1 MAENRNDSIRK
12 AAGRVFQIQVRAN
25 RRFGFLLRPVDALK
39 HMRIM
44 NKYKTSIEVKGE
56 NIKALF
62 DCPIV
67 TDIKKATDAAGDGL
81 DVTDMLYSVTA
92 VNMAGA
98 HRQVKRGSVLA
109 QDVCGHWEIM
119 TADEWELRKDDTIG
133 DGSSEEL

>member
-1 MAENRNDSIRK
+1 
-12 AAGRVFQIQVRAN
+12 
-25 RRFGFLLRPVDALK
+25 
-39 HMRIM
+39 M

-67 TDIKKATDAAGDGL
+67 TDIKKATDAVDDGL

-98 HRQVKRGSVLA
+98 HKQVKRGSVLA
-109 QDVCGHWEIM
+109 LMVFFI
-119 TADEWELRKDDTIG
+119 IG
-133 DGSSEEL
+133 LVGLVLAMKRQKVEGLNS

>member
-1 MAENRNDSIRK
+1 
-12 AAGRVFQIQVRAN
+12 
-25 RRFGFLLRPVDALK
+25 
-39 HMRIM
+39 MRIM

-67 TDIKKATDAAGDGL
+67 TDIKKATDAVDDGL

-92 VNMAGA
+92 VNMEGA
-98 HRQVKRGSVLA
+98 HKQVKRGSVLA

-119 TADEWELRKDDTIG
+119 TADEWELRKNDTIS
-133 DGSSEEL
+133 DGSSEGL

>member
-1 MAENRNDSIRK
+1 
-12 AAGRVFQIQVRAN
+12 
-25 RRFGFLLRPVDALK
+25 
-39 HMRIM
+39 M

-67 TDIKKATDAAGDGL
+67 TDIKKATDAVDDGL
-81 DVTDMLYSVTA
+81 DVTA

-98 HRQVKRGSVLA
+98 HKQVKRGSVLA

-119 TADEWELRKDDTIG
+119 TADEWELRKDDTIS
-133 DGSSEEL
+133 DGSSEGL

>member
-1 MAENRNDSIRK
+1 
-12 AAGRVFQIQVRAN
+12 
-25 RRFGFLLRPVDALK
+25 
-39 HMRIM
+39 M

-67 TDIKKATDAAGDGL
+67 TDIKKATDAVDDGL

-98 HRQVKRGSVLA
+98 HQA
-109 QDVCGHWEIM
+109 VC
-119 TADEWELRKDDTIG
+119 LYRKA
-133 DGSSEEL
+133 LLPA

>member
-1 MAENRNDSIRK
+1 
-12 AAGRVFQIQVRAN
+12 
-25 RRFGFLLRPVDALK
+25 
-39 HMRIM
+39 M

-67 TDIKKATDAAGDGL
+67 TDIKKATDAVDNGL

-98 HRQVKRGSVLA
+98 HKQVKRCSVLA
-109 QDVCGHWEIM
+109 KDVCGHWDIM
-119 TADEWELRKDDTIG
+119 TADEWELRKEDTII
-133 DGSSEEL
+133 DGSSEGL

>member
-1 MAENRNDSIRK
+1 
-12 AAGRVFQIQVRAN
+12 
-25 RRFGFLLRPVDALK
+25 
-39 HMRIM
+39 M

-67 TDIKKATDAAGDGL
+67 TDIKKATDAVDDGL

-98 HRQVKRGSVLA
+98 HKQVKRGSVLS
-109 QDVCGHWEIM
+109 QDVCGHWDIM
-119 TADEWELRKDDTIG
+119 TADEWELRKDDTIS
-133 DGSSEEL
+133 DGSSDGL

>member
-1 MAENRNDSIRK
+1 
-12 AAGRVFQIQVRAN
+12 
-25 RRFGFLLRPVDALK
+25 
-39 HMRIM
+39 M

-67 TDIKKATDAAGDGL
+67 TDIKKATDAVDDGL

-98 HRQVKRGSVLA
+98 HKQVKRGSVLV

-119 TADEWELRKDDTIG
+119 TADEWELKKDDTID
-133 DGSSEEL
+133 DGSSDVL